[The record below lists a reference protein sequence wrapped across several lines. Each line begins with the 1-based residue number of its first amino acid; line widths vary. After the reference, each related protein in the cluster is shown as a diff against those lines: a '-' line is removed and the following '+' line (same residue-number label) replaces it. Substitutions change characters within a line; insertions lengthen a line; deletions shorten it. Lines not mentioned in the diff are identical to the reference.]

1 MEYLFDLSIE
11 FRDCFF
17 FLLQK
22 KRKKKKNNNKTPER
36 GIRSGPKTHKNSYPP
51 HLVHYPASSKACL
64 GVESQKKDKHK
75 EILSLV
81 YPG

>member
-17 FLLQK
+17 SFYRRK
-22 KRKKKKNNNKTPER
+22 ERKKKTNKTPER
-36 GIRSGPKTHKNSYPP
+36 GIRSGQKTHKNSYPP